1 MSCDNI
7 TYRDFKI
14 IINFLSRIALSI
26 SKKKLLIYSN
36 VSNNILEWVSIN
48 IVICWK
54 YQCEVIDIL
63 SLVDMKYMGAIE
75 ELFREST
82 WSNFVIYKKY
92 VMRINIYYGKYANCK
107 TCLWN
112 L

>member
-36 VSNNILEWVSIN
+36 VSNNILE
-48 IVICWK
+48 
-54 YQCEVIDIL
+54 
-63 SLVDMKYMGAIE
+63 
-75 ELFREST
+75 
-82 WSNFVIYKKY
+82 
-92 VMRINIYYGKYANCK
+92 
-107 TCLWN
+107 
-112 L
+112 